1 MAGSETATEL
11 RFEASGPGGWNLDP
25 VHFPRPVTRY
35 WAETH
40 PAAFKRGTNDFARYY
55 GMLIDGLQ
63 TSYINGFAYNQVMPA
78 PEAEIPERFQRAEE
92 VFQKKLWREQLQ
104 DWDNTH
110 KPSSIAAHRQLQ
122 AVDPDAL
129 SDDEL
134 VAYLTQ
140 CRDHHAAMITQHMRF
155 TASAM
160 VPTGDFLA
168 HVGDWTGL
176 PPAELLGLMRG

>member
-1 MAGSETATEL
+1 MTDAGATSEL
-11 RFEASGPGGWNLDP
+11 RFEPPGPGPWSRDP

-40 PAAFKRGTNDFARYY
+40 PEAFARGTNDFARYY
-55 GMLIDGLQ
+55 GLLIDGLH
-63 TSYINGFAYNQVMPA
+63 SAYPNGFAYNQVQPA
-78 PEAEIPERFQRAEE
+78 PDAEVPQRFARAEE
-92 VFQKKLWREQLQ
+92 VFAGKLWREQLRE
-104 DWDNTH
+104 WDETS
-110 KPSSIAAHRQLQ
+110 KPNAIAKHREIQ

-134 VAYLTQ
+134 ATYLAR
-140 CRDHHAAMITQHMRF
+140 CRDHHAAMITQHMRY
-155 TASAM
+155 TAGAM

-176 PPAELLGLMRG
+176 SGTPNCSG